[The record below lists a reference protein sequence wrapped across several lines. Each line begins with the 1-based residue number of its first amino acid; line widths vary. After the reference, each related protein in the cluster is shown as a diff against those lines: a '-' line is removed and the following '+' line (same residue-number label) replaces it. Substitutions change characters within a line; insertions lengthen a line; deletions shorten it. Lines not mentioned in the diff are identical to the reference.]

1 MLNALLENGKMK
13 TNNIFINVAS
23 YNEEDLFDT
32 IDTAF
37 SKASFPENIY
47 VGACLQ
53 YTDNAHSQAPL
64 PRSFVGS
71 NGWALATDS
80 GHVNLRV

>member
-1 MLNALLENGKMK
+1 MK

-32 IDTAF
+32 ISTAF
-37 SKASFPENIY
+37 GKASFPENID

-53 YTDNAHSQAPL
+53 YTDNEYPDFSLFPNVKTIK
-64 PRSFVGS
+64 S
-71 NGWALATDS
+71 
-80 GHVNLRV
+80 

>member
-1 MLNALLENGKMK
+1 MK

-32 IDTAF
+32 ISTAF
-37 SKASFPENIY
+37 GKASFPENIY

-53 YTDNAHSQAPL
+53 YTDNEYPDFS
-64 PRSFVGS
+64 
-71 NGWALATDS
+71 
-80 GHVNLRV
+80 

>member
-1 MLNALLENGKMK
+1 MK

-37 SKASFPENIY
+37 KKASSPANIY

-53 YTDNAHSQAPL
+53 YTDNDYPDL
-64 PRSFVGS
+64 D
-71 NGWALATDS
+71 NDS
-80 GHVNLRV
+80 EIEE